1 MRAED
6 YAATYGPSV
15 GDRIRLG
22 DTGLIVEVTADDSLR
37 GDEFLI
43 GFGKTARD
51 GMHLIAQPPSA
62 TCDLV
67 VSNVV
72 LMDPVVGIRKTS
84 IGISGGRVVAIGRAG
99 NPNTL
104 DGVDIV
110 VGTGTAVVN
119 GEGLIATP
127 GGIDT
132 HVHLLSPRILD
143 AELSSGMTAVLCQEY
158 GPLWGVGVN
167 DAYGLRAGIRAL
179 DAWPINI
186 GWLGRGSSSAPGP
199 LEEALIRGGVC
210 GFKVHEDTGAH
221 ARALDTALRV
231 ADEHD
236 VQVALHTDG
245 LNESLSVTDTV
256 AVVGGRTVH
265 AFHVEGCGGGHVPDV
280 LRLAGIPNIIGSST
294 NPTLP
299 YGRDAT
305 AEHLAMIMSVHGL
318 KEDLPGNHELAHDR
332 IRGATMAAEGVL
344 QDLGVIPITSSDAQG
359 MGRAGET
366 FARTFA
372 LAGAMKAQRG
382 PLPDDGERHDNAR
395 ALRYLSKL
403 TLNPAIAHGMAAEIG
418 SLAVG
423 RLADIV
429 LWDPAYFG
437 VKPNLV
443 LKAGIPAWG
452 LTGDPNAT
460 IDASQ
465 PLVYGPQFGGHG
477 AAAAELSLLFVSR
490 ACLDSG
496 EDALPTARRR
506 VAVTGCRSAHL
517 TTMAHNGRTGT
528 VEVDPHTAVV
538 RFDGAVVAANPLDR
552 VALSRLYLL

>member
-1 MRAED
+1 
-6 YAATYGPSV
+6 
-15 GDRIRLG
+15 
-22 DTGLIVEVTADDSLR
+22 
-37 GDEFLI
+37 
-43 GFGKTARD
+43 
-51 GMHLIAQPPSA
+51 
-62 TCDLV
+62 
-67 VSNVV
+67 
-72 LMDPVVGIRKTS
+72 
-84 IGISGGRVVAIGRAG
+84 
-99 NPNTL
+99 
-104 DGVDIV
+104 
-110 VGTGTAVVN
+110 
-119 GEGLIATP
+119 
-127 GGIDT
+127 
-132 HVHLLSPRILD
+132 
-143 AELSSGMTAVLCQEY
+143 
-158 GPLWGVGVN
+158 
-167 DAYGLRAGIRAL
+167 
-179 DAWPINI
+179 
-186 GWLGRGSSSAPGP
+186 
-199 LEEALIRGGVC
+199 
-210 GFKVHEDTGAH
+210 
-221 ARALDTALRV
+221 
-231 ADEHD
+231 
-236 VQVALHTDG
+236 
-245 LNESLSVTDTV
+245 
-256 AVVGGRTVH
+256 
-265 AFHVEGCGGGHVPDV
+265 
-280 LRLAGIPNIIGSST
+280 
-294 NPTLP
+294 
-299 YGRDAT
+299 RDAT

-344 QDLGVIPITSSDAQG
+344 HDLGVIPITSSDAQG